1 MILQGSFSMLDN
13 YPSGKYTIDRF
24 EGELAVLL
32 LRQNENVELV
42 VKKST
47 LPNEIEKGSI
57 LELEIIEGNIR
68 TAKLLKDQTDLI
80 RKQNQQLLQK
90 LTNTNH

>member
-1 MILQGSFSMLDN
+1 MILQGSYSMQDN
-13 YPSGKYTIDRF
+13 YPSGIYTIDRF

-42 VKKST
+42 VKKSS
-47 LPNEIEKGSI
+47 LPNEVEIGSI
-57 LELEIIEGNIR
+57 LELEISEGNIQA
-68 TAKLLKDQTDLI
+68 AKLLKDQTDLI

-90 LTNTNH
+90 LTNTNP